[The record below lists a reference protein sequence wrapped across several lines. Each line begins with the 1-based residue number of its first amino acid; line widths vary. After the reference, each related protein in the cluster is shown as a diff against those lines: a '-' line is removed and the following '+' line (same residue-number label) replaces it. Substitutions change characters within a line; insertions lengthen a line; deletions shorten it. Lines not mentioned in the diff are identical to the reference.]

1 MRDALTS
8 HAMQDMKENR
18 LKILC
23 ETWVWFRR
31 KLYLTDAGSK
41 ESPRDAHC
49 SPRTLESLLKILG
62 MLFRG
67 QTRLVHAQGE
77 LDNSH

>member
-23 ETWVWFRR
+23 ETWVLFRR
-31 KLYLTDAGSK
+31 KLYLTDASSK
-41 ESPRDAHC
+41 ESPRDAHFGK
-49 SPRTLESLLKILG
+49 SFEDLG
-62 MLFRG
+62 DAF
-67 QTRLVHAQGE
+67 
-77 LDNSH
+77 